1 MTKMVRI
8 TRNFEYFDGVIDNGY
23 QELELT
29 KEEWDSMEEYE
40 REERFEECSYIVGEK
55 YPYDVHEFRVGD
67 NEMEIEEFEK

>member
-1 MTKMVRI
+1 MVRI

-40 REERFEECSYIVGEK
+40 REELAIMKWKLRNLKSK
-55 YPYDVHEFRVGD
+55 
-67 NEMEIEEFEK
+67 

>member
-1 MTKMVRI
+1 MTNMVRI

-40 REERFEECSYIVGEK
+40 REERFEESPIL
-55 YPYDVHEFRVGD
+55 
-67 NEMEIEEFEK
+67 